1 MTGNSQPQLV
11 IIEGDY
17 DQYFVAVEQ
26 QLLLERPTA
35 VFLLLATHYIFN
47 LSYHPKAEDLLHF
60 IQEKMAQISSAT
72 RKKVNH
78 QYINGISRVY
88 QSIKECA
95 NESDT

>member
-26 QLLLERPTA
+26 QLLLESRELPTA

-60 IQEKMAQISSAT
+60 IQEKMTVISSAT

-78 QYINGISRVY
+78 Q
-88 QSIKECA
+88 
-95 NESDT
+95 